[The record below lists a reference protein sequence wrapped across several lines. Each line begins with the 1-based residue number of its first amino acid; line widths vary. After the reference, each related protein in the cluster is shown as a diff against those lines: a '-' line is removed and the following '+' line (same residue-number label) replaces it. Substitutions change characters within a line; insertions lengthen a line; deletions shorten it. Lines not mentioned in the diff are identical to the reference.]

1 MNKSTDFVGQPVL
14 GQLLTLLDKSIIK
27 QAIQEHKAN
36 RCYKRLFLWD
46 HLVSMLYGIYTN
58 CTSLREI
65 QYGLEIC
72 QGKLNHLNLSRV
84 PPRSTLSDG
93 NKQRPS
99 KVFGT
104 VYQKLY
110 GFYKHSISDSRLK
123 SAVLQRLYILDSTT
137 ISLFKAI
144 LKPAGRKRKDGK
156 SKGGMKVHTLLNA
169 DTNMPSFIKY
179 TAAALHDQ
187 QFYKYIK
194 ELPDYSIIAF
204 DKAYINY
211 LQFDAFTKRNIFYV
225 TRQKEN
231 AAYTAIEEFELPDDA
246 QHILK
251 DERIEVTYQVNNEEI
266 KQQMRR
272 VAFFSDKYGKAFVY
286 ITNNFELTAVE
297 IAAIYENR
305 WQIETFFKKLK
316 QNFPLTYFFGD
327 NANAIEIQIWCAL
340 IALLLLDVTHK
351 AHNSKMAFSILA
363 TIIRLHSMN
372 YIDLSAIIDA
382 YKLKRK
388 RFKKDNKPKVSPKTA
403 VPPALQIKFEM

>member
-1 MNKSTDFVGQPVL
+1 MNKSTDFVGQPIL
-14 GQLLTLLDKSIIK
+14 SQLLSLLDPSVIRQTIR
-27 QAIQEHKAN
+27 EHKAN
-36 RCYKRLFLWD
+36 RCYKKLFLWD
-46 HLVSMLYGIYTN
+46 HLVSMLYGTYTH
-58 CTSLREI
+58 CTSLREL

-72 QGKLNHLNLSRV
+72 QGKLNHLNLIKV
-84 PPRSTLSDG
+84 APRSTLSDG
-93 NKQRPS
+93 NKRRPS
-99 KVFGT
+99 KIFGT
-104 VYQKLY
+104 IYQKLY
-110 GFYKHSISDSRLK
+110 CFYKGSISDSQLK
-123 SAVLQRLYILDSTT
+123 PAALRGLYILDSTT

-204 DKAYINY
+204 DKAYVNY

-231 AAYTAIEEFELPDDA
+231 ADYTSIEEFDLPEENQD
-246 QHILK
+246 ILK
-251 DERIEVTYQVNNEEI
+251 DERIEVIYKVDKEERKLQI
-266 KQQMRR
+266 RR
-272 VAFFSDKYGKAFVY
+272 IAFFSKKYKKVFVY
-286 ITNNFELTAVE
+286 TTNNFVLTARE
-297 IAAIYENR
+297 IVDIYANR

-351 AHNSKMAFSILA
+351 AHKSKMAFSILA
-363 TIIRLHSMN
+363 AIVRMHIMN
-372 YIDLSAIIDA
+372 YVDLSVIIEA
-382 YKLKRK
+382 HKIKRK
-388 RFKKDNKPKVSPKTA
+388 RPKALQTKA
-403 VPPALQIKFEM
+403 DHQKRHLPAFQIKFEM

>member
-1 MNKSTDFVGQPVL
+1 MNKSTDFVGQPIFS
-14 GQLLTLLDKSIIK
+14 QLLSLLDHSVIRQTIR
-27 QAIQEHKAN
+27 EHKAN
-36 RCYKRLFLWD
+36 RCYKKLFLWD
-46 HLVSMLYGIYTN
+46 HLISILYGTYTH

-72 QGKLNHLNLSRV
+72 QGKLNHLNLSKV
-84 PPRSTLSDG
+84 APRSTLSDG
-93 NKQRPS
+93 NKRRPS

-104 VYQKLY
+104 IYRKLY
-110 GFYKHSISDSRLK
+110 NFYKRSISDSQLK
-123 SAVLQRLYILDSTT
+123 PAVLRGLYILDSTT

-211 LQFDAFTKRNIFYV
+211 IQFDAFTKRNIFYV

-231 AAYTAIEEFELPDDA
+231 ADYKSIEEFELPEEDQD
-246 QHILK
+246 ILK
-251 DERIEVTYQVNNEEI
+251 DERIEVIYKVDKEEI

-272 VAFFSDKYGKAFVY
+272 VAFFSKEYKRTFVY
-286 ITNNFELTAVE
+286 ITNNFDLSAMEVV
-297 IAAIYENR
+297 AIYENR

-327 NANAIEIQIWCAL
+327 NVNAIEIQIWCAL

-351 AHNSKMAFSILA
+351 AHKSKMAFSILA
-363 TIIRLHSMN
+363 AIVRLHIMN
-372 YIDLSAIIDA
+372 YVDLSVIIET
-382 YKLKRK
+382 YKIKRK
-388 RFKKDNKPKVSPKTA
+388 RPKAIQTKPPPQKTHL
-403 VPPALQIKFEM
+403 PAFQIKFEM